1 MVVSRP
7 GRLDSFAF
15 QADDDMADAADAP
28 AAATVPSFVLDD
40 DSAGADF

>member
-28 AAATVPSFVLDD
+28 AATVPSFVPDD